1 MVITI
6 SIFAFL
12 HHGDIN
18 RHFCNISASSRRVSP
33 WLQSHRDENLDDIGH
48 GGAWCQVPKNM
59 VAISLPFFRN
69 YDDFET
75 SR

>member
-48 GGAWCQVPKNM
+48 GGAKEPGAKEHGGNFL
-59 VAISLPFFRN
+59 SFL
-69 YDDFET
+69 
-75 SR
+75 SK

>member
-33 WLQSHRDENLDDIGH
+33 WLQSHRDENLDGGGH
-48 GGAWCQVPKNM
+48 GGAWCQRTWWQF
-59 VAISLPFFRN
+59 PFFRN

-75 SR
+75 SM